1 MTDAAPPP
9 MPPAQN
15 LALLKAVTAGLGLL
29 LVGGVALL
37 CVLLVTRGGGSA
49 SDEPTV
55 FALAPGERLV
65 AASAAGEGLL
75 LTIETRG
82 EAGAETGGG
91 HRLVTLRPDGSVA
104 GIVVVTDVPS
114 AP

>member
-1 MTDAAPPP
+1 MTDAPPP
-9 MPPAQN
+9 MPPPQN

-37 CVLLVTRGGGSA
+37 CVLLVTRGGASA
-49 SDEPTV
+49 SDEPAT

-65 AASAAGEGLL
+65 AASAAGEGVL
-75 LTIETRG
+75 LTVETSQ
-82 EAGAETGGG
+82 G
-91 HRLVTLRPDGSVA
+91 HRLVTLRPDGTVA
-104 GIVVVTDVPS
+104 GVVVVTGTPS